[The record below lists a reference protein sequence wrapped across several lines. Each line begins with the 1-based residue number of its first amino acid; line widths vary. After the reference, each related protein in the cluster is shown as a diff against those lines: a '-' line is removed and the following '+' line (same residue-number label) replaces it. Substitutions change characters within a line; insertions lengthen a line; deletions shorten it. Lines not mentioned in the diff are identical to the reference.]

1 MSEQSGGSNAGG
13 NPAPMQAD
21 RFNNP
26 RFLQKIV
33 AAERLSVNA
42 ALNAKS

>member
-13 NPAPMQAD
+13 NPRAD
-21 RFNNP
+21 AGGTP
-26 RFLQKIV
+26 DFLQKIV
-33 AAERLSVNA
+33 VAEGLSVNA